1 MRSQTMTCRE
11 IDGVIGSHS
20 GDSTLSREAAEHVAE
35 CESCRRLVKALD
47 TGHTSLEPP
56 ESRLRQIEA
65 AIKED
70 LRPVRPL
77 ASSGV
82 FLLAF
87 MLISLAVVAIGSLLL
102 GVNGWN
108 ALSTIQRMTIFAA
121 LAASVF
127 LLAISVV
134 RQMAPGG
141 KPSISPRLLPIGILA
156 GLILATAVIFQVRPE
171 TAFVPDG
178 LACLRTGM
186 TYSIP
191 AALLFWVLLSRGA
204 VLYPKLTGAA
214 AGGFAGLIGV
224 SVLEVGCPNLDLY
237 HILVWHLGVI
247 LLCAIGGL
255 SLGAAVDHFRRQS
268 IRGHSRF

>member
-1 MRSQTMTCRE
+1 MTCRE

-56 ESRLRQIEA
+56 ESRLRQIQA

-87 MLISLAVVAIGSLLL
+87 MLISLAVVATGSLLL

-121 LAASVF
+121 LTASVF

-156 GLILATAVIFQVRPE
+156 GLIRATAVIFQVRHE

>member
-1 MRSQTMTCRE
+1 MSDVVLCECFAR
-11 IDGVIGSHS
+11 DGLQH
-20 GDSTLSREAAEHVAE
+20 
-35 CESCRRLVKALD
+35 
-47 TGHTSLEPP
+47 
-56 ESRLRQIEA
+56 
-65 AIKED
+65 
-70 LRPVRPL
+70 
-77 ASSGV
+77 
-82 FLLAF
+82 
-87 MLISLAVVAIGSLLL
+87 
-102 GVNGWN
+102 
-108 ALSTIQRMTIFAA
+108 
-121 LAASVF
+121 
-127 LLAISVV
+127 
-134 RQMAPGG
+134 
-141 KPSISPRLLPIGILA
+141 
-156 GLILATAVIFQVRPE
+156 E

-255 SLGAAVDHFRRQS
+255 SLGAAVDHFRRRS
-268 IRGHSRF
+268 IRGHSRV

>member
-1 MRSQTMTCRE
+1 MTCRE
-11 IDGVIGSHS
+11 MDGVIGSHS
-20 GDSTLSREAAEHVAE
+20 GDLTLPPEAAQHEVD
-35 CESCRRLVKALD
+35 CETCRLLLKALD
-47 TGHTSLEPP
+47 KGPTSVGPP
-56 ESRLRQIEA
+56 EVRLRQIQA

-87 MLISLAVVAIGSLLL
+87 MLISVAVVAIGSLLL

-108 ALSTIQRMTIFAA
+108 ALSSIQRITIFTA
-121 LAASVF
+121 LTADAI
-127 LLAISVV
+127 LLAVSVV

-141 KPSISPRLLPIGILA
+141 RHSISPRLLPIGILA
-156 GLILATAVIFQVRPE
+156 LLILVTGVTFHVRHE
-171 TAFVPDG
+171 SAFVPDG
-178 LACLRTGM
+178 LACLRTGLR
-186 TYSIP
+186 YSIP
-191 AALLFWVLLSRGA
+191 AALLFWALLSRGA

-255 SLGAAVDHFRRQS
+255 SLGAAVDHFRRRS

>member
-1 MRSQTMTCRE
+1 MTCR
-11 IDGVIGSHS
+11 DMDAVIGSHS
-20 GDSTLSREAAEHVAE
+20 VDLALPREAAQHVVE
-35 CESCRRLVKALD
+35 CEGCRLLVEALD
-47 TGHTSLEPP
+47 QRRASLDAHILEPS
-56 ESRLRQIEA
+56 EGRLKKIQS

-77 ASSGV
+77 AASGV

-102 GVNGWN
+102 GMSGWN
-108 ALSTIQRMTIFAA
+108 ALSSIQRMTIFTA
-121 LAASVF
+121 LTADAI

-141 KPSISPRLLPIGILA
+141 RHSISPRLLPIGILVL
-156 GLILATAVIFQVRPE
+156 LILVTGAVFHVRQE
-171 TAFVPDG
+171 SAFVPDG
-178 LACLRTGM
+178 LACLRTGL

-191 AALLFWVLLSRGA
+191 AALLFGFLLSRGA
-204 VLYPKLTGAA
+204 VLYPRLTGAA

-255 SLGAAVDHFRRQS
+255 SLGAAADHCLRRS

>member
-1 MRSQTMTCRE
+1 MTCRE
-11 IDGVIGSHS
+11 MDGVIGSHS
-20 GDSTLSREAAEHVAE
+20 GDLTLPREAADHVVE

-47 TGHTSLEPP
+47 KGHTSLEPP
-56 ESRLRQIEA
+56 EGRLKQIQA

-87 MLISLAVVAIGSLLL
+87 MLISVAVVAIGPLLL

-108 ALSTIQRMTIFAA
+108 ALSSIQRMTIFTA
-121 LAASVF
+121 LTADAI
-127 LLAISVV
+127 LLAVSVV

-141 KPSISPRLLPIGILA
+141 KHSISPRLLPIGVLA
-156 GLILATAVIFQVRPE
+156 LLILVTGVVFHVRHE
-171 TAFVPDG
+171 SAFVPDG
-178 LACLRTGM
+178 LACLRNGL

-191 AALLFWVLLSRGA
+191 AALLFWFLLSRGA

-255 SLGAAVDHFRRQS
+255 SLGAVLDRFRRRG
-268 IRGHSRF
+268 IRGHSRI

>member
-1 MRSQTMTCRE
+1 MTCRE
-11 IDGVIGSHS
+11 MDAVIGSHS
-20 GDSTLSREAAEHVAE
+20 GDLTLPREAAEHMAE
-35 CESCRRLVKALD
+35 CEICRRLVKAFD
-47 TGHTSLEPP
+47 EGHTSLGPP
-56 ESRLRQIEA
+56 ESRLKQILA

-82 FLLAF
+82 FLFAF
-87 MLISLAVVAIGSLLL
+87 MLISLAVVAMGSLLF

-108 ALSTIQRMTIFAA
+108 ALSSIQRMTIFAA
-121 LAASVF
+121 LTADAI
-127 LLAISVV
+127 LLAVSVV

-141 KPSISPRLLPIGILA
+141 RHSISPRLLPIGILA
-156 GLILATAVIFQVRPE
+156 LLILVTGVIFRVRHE
-171 TAFVPDG
+171 SAFVPDG
-178 LACLRTGM
+178 LACLRTGL

-191 AALLFWVLLSRGA
+191 AALLFWFLLSRGA

-237 HILVWHLGVI
+237 HILVWHLGVM

-255 SLGAAVDHFRRQS
+255 SLGAAVEYVRQRGVRRRFR
-268 IRGHSRF
+268 I

>member
-35 CESCRRLVKALD
+35 CESCRRLVKALN

-56 ESRLRQIEA
+56 ESRLRQIRA
-65 AIKED
+65 AITED

-87 MLISLAVVAIGSLLL
+87 MLISLAVVAIGSRLL
-102 GVNGWN
+102 GVNGWK
-108 ALSTIQRMTIFAA
+108 ALSTIQRTIFAA
-121 LAASVF
+121 LTASVF

-141 KPSISPRLLPIGILA
+141 KHSISPRLLPIGILA
-156 GLILATAVIFQVRPE
+156 GLILATAVIFQVRHE

-186 TYSIP
+186 TYSMP

-214 AGGFAGLIGV
+214 AGGLAALVGV
-224 SVLEVGCPNLDLY
+224 GVLEVGCPNLDLC
-237 HILVWHLGVI
+237 HILVWHFGVI
-247 LLCAIGGL
+247 LLCAMGGL
-255 SLGAAVDHFRRQS
+255 SLGAAVDRFRRRS
-268 IRGHSRF
+268 IRGHSRI

>member
-1 MRSQTMTCRE
+1 MTCRE
-11 IDGVIGSHS
+11 MDAVIASRA
-20 GDSTLSREAAEHVAE
+20 GDVTLPREAAEHVVE
-35 CESCRRLVKALD
+35 CEGCRLLVKAFD
-47 TGHTSLEPP
+47 KGHTSLGPP
-56 ESRLRQIEA
+56 EGRLKQIQA

-87 MLISLAVVAIGSLLL
+87 MFISLAVVVIGSLLL

-108 ALSTIQRMTIFAA
+108 ALSGIQRITIFAA
-121 LAASVF
+121 LTASGF
-127 LLAISVV
+127 QLAISVV
-134 RQMAPGG
+134 LQMVPGG
-141 KPSISPRLLPIGILA
+141 KHSISPWLLPIGILV
-156 GLILATAVIFQVRPE
+156 GLILAAALIFQVRHE

-191 AALLFWVLLSRGA
+191 AALLFWILLSRGA

-224 SVLEVGCPNLDLY
+224 SVLEVECANLDLY

-255 SLGAAVDHFRRQS
+255 SLGAAVEYVHQRGNRRRFRV
-268 IRGHSRF
+268 

>member
-1 MRSQTMTCRE
+1 M
-11 IDGVIGSHS
+11 DGVIGSHS
-20 GDSTLSREAAEHVAE
+20 GDSTLPREAAEHVAE
-35 CESCRRLVKALD
+35 CESCRRLMKALD
-47 TGHTSLEPP
+47 NGHTSLGPP
-56 ESRLRQIEA
+56 EGRLRQIQA

-77 ASSGV
+77 ASSRV

-87 MLISLAVVAIGSLLL
+87 MLISLAVVAIGSMLL

-108 ALSTIQRMTIFAA
+108 AFSSIQRMIIFTA
-121 LAASVF
+121 LAADTIM
-127 LLAISVV
+127 LAVSVV

-141 KPSISPRLLPIGILA
+141 RHSISPRLLPIGVLVP
-156 GLILATAVIFQVRPE
+156 LILVTCVIFRVRHE
-171 TAFVPDG
+171 SAFVPDG
-178 LACLRTGM
+178 LACLRNGL

-191 AALLFWVLLSRGA
+191 AALLFWFLLNFGA

-224 SVLEVGCPNLDLY
+224 GVLEVGCPNLDLY

-255 SLGAAVDHFRRQS
+255 SLGAAVDHFRRRS
-268 IRGHSRF
+268 IRGHSRI

>member
-11 IDGVIGSHS
+11 MDGVIGSHS
-20 GDSTLSREAAEHVAE
+20 ADLTLPREATEHVVE

-47 TGHTSLEPP
+47 KGHTRLELS
-56 ESRLRQIEA
+56 EGRLKQIQA
-65 AIKED
+65 AIIED

-87 MLISLAVVAIGSLLL
+87 MLISLAVVAIGSQLL

-121 LAASVF
+121 LTASVF

-141 KPSISPRLLPIGILA
+141 KHSISPRLLPIGILA
-156 GLILATAVIFQVRPE
+156 GLILAAAIIFHGRHGTP
-171 TAFVPDG
+171 
-178 LACLRTGM
+178 
-186 TYSIP
+186 
-191 AALLFWVLLSRGA
+191 
-204 VLYPKLTGAA
+204 
-214 AGGFAGLIGV
+214 
-224 SVLEVGCPNLDLY
+224 
-237 HILVWHLGVI
+237 
-247 LLCAIGGL
+247 
-255 SLGAAVDHFRRQS
+255 
-268 IRGHSRF
+268 

>member
-1 MRSQTMTCRE
+1 MTCRE
-11 IDGVIGSHS
+11 MDAVIASHA
-20 GDSTLSREAAEHVAE
+20 GDLTLPREAAEHVVE
-35 CESCRRLVKALD
+35 CEGCRLLVKAFD
-47 TGHTSLEPP
+47 NGHTILGPP
-56 ESRLRQIEA
+56 EGRLKQIQA

-108 ALSTIQRMTIFAA
+108 ALSSYPEDDYLYRANGQRFSARH
-121 LAASVF
+121 F
-127 LLAISVV
+127 
-134 RQMAPGG
+134 R
-141 KPSISPRLLPIGILA
+141 SPADGAWRETLDLSP
-156 GLILATAVIFQVRPE
+156 ATAHRNSGGADSCDGVIFQVRHE
-171 TAFVPDG
+171 TAFVPEG
-178 LACLRTGM
+178 LACLRTGL

-255 SLGAAVDHFRRQS
+255 SLGAAVDHFRRRS
-268 IRGHSRF
+268 IRGHSRI

>member
-1 MRSQTMTCRE
+1 
-11 IDGVIGSHS
+11 
-20 GDSTLSREAAEHVAE
+20 
-35 CESCRRLVKALD
+35 
-47 TGHTSLEPP
+47 
-56 ESRLRQIEA
+56 
-65 AIKED
+65 
-70 LRPVRPL
+70 
-77 ASSGV
+77 
-82 FLLAF
+82 
-87 MLISLAVVAIGSLLL
+87 
-102 GVNGWN
+102 
-108 ALSTIQRMTIFAA
+108 MTIFAA
-121 LAASVF
+121 LTASV
-127 LLAISVV
+127 LLFAISVV

-141 KPSISPRLLPIGILA
+141 KHSISPRLLPIGILA
-156 GLILATAVIFQVRPE
+156 GLILAAAVIFQVRHE

-268 IRGHSRF
+268 IRGHSRI

>member
-1 MRSQTMTCRE
+1 M
-11 IDGVIGSHS
+11 
-20 GDSTLSREAAEHVAE
+20 LSSRHVVE
-35 CESCRRLVKALD
+35 CEGCRLLVTALD
-47 TGHTSLEPP
+47 KGYTSVGPP
-56 ESRLRQIEA
+56 EVRLRQIQA

-77 ASSGV
+77 ASPGV

-87 MLISLAVVAIGSLLL
+87 MLISLAVAAIGSQLL

-121 LAASVF
+121 LTASVF

-141 KPSISPRLLPIGILA
+141 KHSISPRLLPIGILA
-156 GLILATAVIFQVRPE
+156 GLILATAVIFQGRHE

-255 SLGAAVDHFRRQS
+255 SLGAAIEYVRQRGIRRLFRS
-268 IRGHSRF
+268 